1 MAISATR
8 PRADVAYCI
17 HALARRLSKTHNW
30 AVLLL
35 FSAVVFVK
43 SHSALKLLLMIFFFF
58 SFKVALKT
66 LIVIHRALR
75 EVDQTFHEEV
85 INYSR
90 SRTHMLNMSH
100 FKDDS
105 SPNGTTSVSV
115 VESFA
120 LESKLFWFL
129 LIFSFALKFFSMGL
143 LCLGPFLCTILR
155 GATRVFPCPQ
165 VRC

>member
-30 AVLLL
+30 AVLLF
-35 FSAVVFVK
+35 FSAVILSIIVK
-43 SHSALKLLLMIFFFF
+43 SVRAASASLIIVVFYFQ
-58 SFKVALKT
+58 VALKT

-90 SRTHMLNMSH
+90 SRSHMLNMSH

-105 SPNGTTSVSV
+105 SPNGTTSV
-115 VESFA
+115 F
-120 LESKLFWFL
+120 FL
-129 LIFSFALKFFSMGL
+129 NL
-143 LCLGPFLCTILR
+143 LY
-155 GATRVFPCPQ
+155 
-165 VRC
+165 